1 MVWKTCENK
10 IKIDR
15 RAEDSQVKKKK
26 KKKCVSQTQHG
37 PMKIVASISAKA
49 QARENI
55 KRFMV

>member
-1 MVWKTCENK
+1 MK
-10 IKIDR
+10 IRLRLTGEPKI
-15 RAEDSQVKKKK
+15 AKLKKKK